1 MNFSQQSYFSP
12 FGSARE
18 KIPFPIV
25 VEIMLMELSFELIRE
40 AGIRV
45 PSAFGQTIGIVGA
58 LILGEAAVSANIV
71 SPILVIII
79 SITAISEFTL
89 PDYSF
94 SFSIRIFRFFY
105 IILGYFF
112 GLFGIACGIFFH
124 LTTLLSYT
132 SFGVPFLSYNSF
144 KQYFIK
150 PIWKNERRNPILNT
164 KRHLKEPFIS
174 MKWRQN
180 EK

>member
-1 MNFSQQSYFSP
+1 
-12 FGSARE
+12 
-18 KIPFPIV
+18 
-25 VEIMLMELSFELIRE
+25 MELSFELIRE

-79 SITAISEFTL
+79 SITAISEFSL

-94 SFSIRIFRFFY
+94 AFATRIFRIMY
-105 IILGYFF
+105 IFLGYLF
-112 GLFGIACGIFFH
+112 GLFGIACGIFIH
-124 LTTLLSYT
+124 LTLLLSYD
-132 SFGVPFLSYNSF
+132 SFGAPYFSYHSF
-144 KQYFIK
+144 KFYLNK
-150 PIWKNERRNPILNT
+150 PIWKIETRNKLLKT
-164 KRHLKEPFIS
+164 KRPIQEPKIS